1 MDIVKTSKKLADKVE
16 ETGEKA
22 LEVVKETFDNLASH
36 LPFTNLAKHSDNTFS
51 IEVDLPGIKKED
63 IEIKVE
69 DNYLTINATRKY
81 KNEIKEDNYYLCES
95 NFGMFSRSFML
106 SDNINKDKIEAKYE
120 NGRLYLTLEKTESK
134 KAKSIAIK

>member
-22 LEVVKETFDNLASH
+22 LEVIKETFDNLASH
-36 LPFTNLAKHSDNTFS
+36 LPFANLAKHSDNTFS

>member
-1 MDIVKTSKKLADKVE
+1 MDIVKTSKKLVDKVE

-36 LPFTNLAKHSDNTFS
+36 LPFANLAKHSDNTFS
-51 IEVDLPGIKKED
+51 IEVDLPGVKKED

-95 NFGMFSRSFML
+95 NFGIFSRSFML

>member
-1 MDIVKTSKKLADKVE
+1 MDIVKTSKKLVDKVE

-36 LPFTNLAKHSDNTFS
+36 LPFANLAKHSDNTFS
-51 IEVDLPGIKKED
+51 IEVDLPGVKKED

>member
-36 LPFTNLAKHSDNTFS
+36 LPFANLAKHSDSTFS
-51 IEVDLPGIKKED
+51 IEVDLPGVKKED